1 LGIEE
6 KEMNLGIND
15 RLIRLFAGFG
25 MVTVEYLSGIDWDI
39 ILLAL
44 GTWGILTSAMGF
56 CPFYKLLGHSS
67 CPI

>member
-1 LGIEE
+1 M
-6 KEMNLGIND
+6 MNLSSND
-15 RLIRLFAGFG
+15 RILRLMAGFG

-39 ILLAL
+39 FLLVL
-44 GTWGILTSAMGF
+44 GTWGLLTSAFGF